1 MKIIKY
7 FVKRLETVRV
17 ELWAMRQWEGEDL
30 WSITQETQT
39 AMVNMIS
46 KRILYQ
52 LDFSKTNRKIKK
64 TKMDIY
70 NEIVNKDKDR

>member
-7 FVKRLETVRV
+7 FVKGLETVRV

-64 TKMDIY
+64 
-70 NEIVNKDKDR
+70 NKNGYLQRDC

>member
-7 FVKRLETVRV
+7 VVKGLETVRV

-30 WSITQETQT
+30 WSNTQETQT

-52 LDFSKTNRKIKK
+52 LDFSKTNRKKK
-64 TKMDIY
+64 TK
-70 NEIVNKDKDR
+70 NKNGYLQRDC

>member
-1 MKIIKY
+1 
-7 FVKRLETVRV
+7 
-17 ELWAMRQWEGEDL
+17 
-30 WSITQETQT
+30 
-39 AMVNMIS
+39 MVNMIS